1 MGELGA
7 KGMATDKR
15 ILDAAER
22 LFAERGFTAVTMKD
36 ICAEA
41 FISRGGLY
49 RHYSSTSAVF
59 AAIIDRE
66 QQRAFVSLQR
76 AKDGEVSPD
85 KILKVYLEHRMNNIL
100 ENSFGI
106 DNAITEFASNGKNG
120 RELAEKRAKDCLKI
134 IEELIKMGNKTEVY
148 HCKDVKATAKQ
159 ICFIIE
165 GMCKHSVILPIT
177 EKDVENQMKLISK
190 MLK

>member
-1 MGELGA
+1 MGA

-22 LFAERGFTAVTMKD
+22 LFSERGFSAVTMKD

-49 RHYSSTSAVF
+49 RHYSSTSVVF
-59 AAIIDRE
+59 TSIIERE
-66 QQRAFVSLQR
+66 QERALASLQR

-85 KILKVYLEHRMNNIL
+85 KILDVYLEHRMNNIV
-100 ENSFGI
+100 EHSFGI
-106 DNAITEFASNGKNG
+106 DNAITEFVVNGKNG
-120 RELAEKRAKDCLKI
+120 REIAERRAVDCLNI
-134 IEELIKMGNKTEVY
+134 IEELIRMGNAKEIY
-148 HCKDVKATAKQ
+148 CCKDVKATAKQ
-159 ICFIIE
+159 ICWIIE
-165 GMCKHSVILPIT
+165 GMCKHSVIIPVT
-177 EKDVENQMKLISK
+177 QKDVDSQMKLIHK